1 MTHDQTQ
8 PRDQARQGFDRTS
21 GCGGLTTKDVGREVS
36 LAGWVHRRR
45 DHGGLI
51 FIDLRDRSG
60 LVQLVFN
67 PAKNPEA
74 HRAADGLRSEFVVAA
89 RGKVILRDPA
99 QVNPKLPTGEVEV
112 LPSVVEVLNESL
124 TPPIYVAETADTPPV
139 DEPTRLHYRYLDLRR
154 PRMQRNISL
163 RHQVTMAVRTFLDR
177 HGFLEIETPMLTRST
192 PEGARDY
199 LVPSRVNPGRFYAL
213 PQSPQLFK
221 QLLMVSGFERYFQV
235 VRCFRDEDLR
245 ADRQPEFTQID
256 VEMSFVEQED
266 VLRLMEDLV
275 AEVYEKALG
284 RRLTRPFPR
293 MTWHQAMAD
302 YGSDKPDLRLGMKFV
317 DLTEAVRG
325 SGFRVFAE
333 AVAAGGQVKAVVAPG
348 AASFSRK
355 DIDGLGEF
363 VKTHGAKGLAW
374 MAFEAAPAGGG
385 PAGGDQLAEVR
396 SPIAKFFP
404 PEALA
409 DLRAR
414 LGAGP
419 GDLALFVAD
428 QPAVVAAA
436 LGALRLE
443 LGRRLDLIDRTA
455 DRFLWVT
462 DFPMF
467 EFSQE
472 EDRWVAMH
480 HPFTAIRDGDLP
492 LLKSDPGAVRAK
504 AYDLVQNGVE
514 LGGGSIRIHRRD
526 VQERVF
532 DALGLTPEE
541 AREKFGFLLEAFEYG
556 TPPHGGIAFGL
567 DRMVM
572 LMAGAETIRDV
583 IAFPK
588 TTSAS
593 DLLTGAPSTVSPR
606 QLAEL
611 GLAPSRSE

>member
-1 MTHDQTQ
+1 MAEEIQRNQT
-8 PRDQARQGFDRTS
+8 RQGFDRTT
-21 GCGGLTTKDVGREVS
+21 GCGELTVRDVGREVS

-67 PAKNPEA
+67 PEKNPEA
-74 HRAADGLRSEFVVAA
+74 HRVADGLRAEYVVAA
-89 RGKVILRDPA
+89 RGKVVLRDPT
-99 QVNPKLPTGEVEV
+99 QVNPRLPTGEVEV
-112 LPSVVEVLNESL
+112 LPVTVEVLNESL
-124 TPPIYVAETADTPPV
+124 TPPIYIAETADTPPV
-139 DEPTRLHYRYLDLRR
+139 DETTRLRYRYLDLRR
-154 PRMQRNISL
+154 PRMLRNLTL
-163 RHQVTMAVRTFLDR
+163 RHQVTMAVRGFLDR
-177 HGFLEIETPMLTRST
+177 HGFLEVETPMLTRST

-221 QLLMVSGFERYFQV
+221 QLLMVSGIERYFQI

-266 VLRLMEDLV
+266 ILRLMEDLV
-275 AEVYEKALG
+275 AEVYAKALG
-284 RRLTRPFPR
+284 RRLDRPFPR
-293 MTWHQAMAD
+293 MTWREAMAD
-302 YGSDKPDLRLGMKFV
+302 YGSDKPDLRFGMKFI

-333 AVAAGGQVKAVVAPG
+333 AAAGGGQVKAVVAPG

-355 DIDGLGEF
+355 DLDGLSEF
-363 VKTHGAKGLAW
+363 VRTYGARGLAW
-374 MAFEAAPAGGG
+374 MAFEGAPTAPTAVPAAP
-385 PAGGDQLAEVR
+385 EVR
-396 SPIAKFFP
+396 SPIAKFFS

-419 GDLALFVAD
+419 GDLALFIAD
-428 QPAVVAAA
+428 KPAVVAAA

-443 LGRRLDLIDRTA
+443 LGRRLDLIDRST

-467 EFSQE
+467 EYSQE
-472 EDRWVAMH
+472 ENRWVAMH
-480 HPFTAIRDGDLP
+480 HPFTAVHDEDLP
-492 LLKSDPGAVRAK
+492 LLRTDPGAVRAK

-532 DALGLTPEE
+532 EALGMSPEE

-593 DLLTGAPSTVSPR
+593 DLLTGAPSTVSVR

-611 GLAPSRSE
+611 GLAVNHRG

>member
-1 MTHDQTQ
+1 MTSEVF
-8 PRDQARQGFDRTS
+8 GRTT
-21 GCGGLTTKDVGREVS
+21 GCGELRAKDVGHEVS

-74 HRAADGLRSEFVVAA
+74 HRVADGLRSEFVVAA
-89 RGKVILRDPA
+89 RGLVVARDPA
-99 QVNPKLPTGEVEV
+99 MVNPKLPTGEVEV
-112 LPSVVEVLNESL
+112 MPSAVEVLNESL
-124 TPPIYVAETADTPPV
+124 TPPIYVAEATDTPAV
-139 DEPTRLHYRYLDLRR
+139 DETTRLRYRYLDLRR
-154 PRMQRNISL
+154 PRMQRNLIL
-163 RHQVTMAVRTFLDR
+163 RHQVTMAVRNFLDG
-177 HGFLEIETPMLTRST
+177 HGFVEIETPMLTRST

-199 LVPSRVNPGRFYAL
+199 LVPSRVSPGRFYAL

-221 QLLMVSGFERYFQV
+221 QMLMVSGFERYFQI

-256 VEMSFVEQED
+256 VEMSFVKQED

-275 AEVYEKALG
+275 AELYAKVLEKKLP
-284 RRLTRPFPR
+284 RPFPR
-293 MTWHQAMAD
+293 MTWRQAMAD
-302 YGSDKPDLRLGMKFV
+302 YGSDKPDLRFGMKLI
-317 DLTEAVRG
+317 DLTEAVRE

-333 AVAAGGQVKAVVAPG
+333 AAAGGGQVKAVVAPG

-355 DIDGLGEF
+355 DIDGLTEF
-363 VKTHGAKGLAW
+363 VKTYGAKGLAW
-374 MAFEAAPAGGG
+374 MAFEAAPAAGQGATAPATGG
-385 PAGGDQLAEVR
+385 PGAAPEVR
-396 SPIAKFFP
+396 SPIAKFFS

-409 DLRAR
+409 DLRIR

-428 QPAVVAAA
+428 KPAVVAAA

-443 LGRRLDLIDRTA
+443 LGRRLNLIDREA

-467 EFSQE
+467 EYSQE

-480 HPFTAIRDGDLP
+480 HPFTSVRDEGLP
-492 LLKSDPGAVRAK
+492 LLKTDPGAVRAV
-504 AYDLVQNGVE
+504 AYDLVQNGIE

-532 DALGLTPEE
+532 DALGLSPEE

-567 DRMVM
+567 DRMIM

-593 DLLTGAPSTVSPR
+593 DLLTGAPSEVSGR
-606 QLAEL
+606 QLSEL
-611 GLAPSRSE
+611 GLAAKGDQG